1 MTLVQENICRRTD
14 VGTVGW
20 DDELD
25 AVLLR
30 WHGFASSESFRAHM
44 RLCIELLEATGA
56 NKMYA
61 DARDQGPISD
71 EDKLWSITE
80 WASQADDAGLDA
92 LVVVYPESVIAKM
105 AVDSVMEQV
114 EDDIDRLITDDVE
127 EGREWLADRPATVTD
142 VTVSELTEPTL
153 EVEPAPDTG
162 DETDSVERTDGDD
175 VPAEADPNPESA
187 VDSAADDATPSSTE
201 SETVAESASSESATA
216 DASSVSSTTSTN
228 TTAGTDSTVSVD
240 PPTVA
245 AVGGIVGLIG
255 MTLLTLAIGRIPI
268 LVSNGVAN
276 ATLLLGG
283 VALVGMAFGW
293 AGAKVVA

>member
-1 MTLVQENICRRTD
+1 MTLVQENIYRRTD

-30 WHGFASSESFRAHM
+30 WHGFATSESFRAHM

-61 DARDQGPISD
+61 DARDQGPIND

-92 LVVVYPESVIAKM
+92 LVIVYPESVIAKM

-142 VTVSELTEPTL
+142 VAVSELTEPTL

-162 DETDSVERTDGDD
+162 DETDGDD
-175 VPAEADPNPESA
+175 VPTGSDPNPESPA
-187 VDSAADDATPSSTE
+187 DSTADDAETSVSGNETEADSANAESTTSDGRSAPADADSVSSPTSTETAGADSAA
-201 SETVAESASSESATA
+201 
-216 DASSVSSTTSTN
+216 
-228 TTAGTDSTVSVD
+228 SVD

-255 MTLLTLAIGRIPI
+255 MTLATVAIGRIPI
-268 LVSNGVAN
+268 LVANGVAN
-276 ATLLLGG
+276 AVLLLGG
-283 VALVGMAFGW
+283 AALVGMTFGW
-293 AGAKVVA
+293 ASAKFVA